1 MMNADQLISSIEL
14 KIRNLIEQ
22 QKSIKEE
29 NNYLKQQKE
38 KITKTLEVQKSMITD
53 LENKYRIL
61 KVSKALEI
69 NTGSKDVK
77 KKITE
82 LVREID
88 KCISLLNK

>member
-1 MMNADQLISSIEL
+1 MNADQLISSIEL

-22 QKSIKEE
+22 QRSIKEE

-38 KITKTLEVQKSMITD
+38 EITKTLEVQKSIITD
-53 LENKYRIL
+53 LENKYGIL
-61 KVSKALEI
+61 KVSKALER

>member
-1 MMNADQLISSIEL
+1 MNADQLISSIEL
-14 KIRNLIEQ
+14 KIRNLIER
-22 QKSIKEE
+22 QKTIKEE

-38 KITKTLEVQKSMITD
+38 KITKTLEVQKSIITD
-53 LENKYRIL
+53 LENKYRVL

-69 NTGSKDVK
+69 NTGSQDVK

>member
-1 MMNADQLISSIEL
+1 MNADQLISSIEL

-29 NNYLKQQKE
+29 NSYLKQQKE

>member
-1 MMNADQLISSIEL
+1 MNADQLISSIEL

>member
-1 MMNADQLISSIEL
+1 MNADQLISSIEL
-14 KIRNLIEQ
+14 KIRNLIER

>member
-1 MMNADQLISSIEL
+1 MNADQLISSIEL

-38 KITKTLEVQKSMITD
+38 KITKTLEVQKSIITD
-53 LENKYRIL
+53 LENKYRVL